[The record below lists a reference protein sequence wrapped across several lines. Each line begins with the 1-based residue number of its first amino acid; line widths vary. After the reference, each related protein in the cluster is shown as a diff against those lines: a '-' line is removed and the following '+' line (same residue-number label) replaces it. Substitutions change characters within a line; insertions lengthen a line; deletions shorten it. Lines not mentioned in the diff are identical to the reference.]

1 MWVAPLA
8 CRWRAAGVPL
18 ACRWRAAG
26 VPLACRWR
34 AAGVPLACRWRA
46 AGVPL
51 ACRSKVF
58 RRNDLQLF
66 WNSDLTSLFFVVCFG
81 RFGTT
86 QRTQSEE
93 MAHVMTTRFS
103 LIGRPIVLHTPYE
116 GYSKGVVVE
125 QLGRANYSVHLEGYK
140 FNGRPISVDCHRSEF
155 ALPPLPREQ
164 RTPYWCGDDSDYV
177 YSDFDG
183 FVNPYA
189 RA

>member
-86 QRTQSEE
+86 QRTQGDK

-125 QLGRANYSVHLEGYK
+125 QLGRADRKSTRLNSSHQK
-140 FNGRPISVDCHRSEF
+140 IS
-155 ALPPLPREQ
+155 
-164 RTPYWCGDDSDYV
+164 
-177 YSDFDG
+177 
-183 FVNPYA
+183 YA
-189 RA
+189 VFC